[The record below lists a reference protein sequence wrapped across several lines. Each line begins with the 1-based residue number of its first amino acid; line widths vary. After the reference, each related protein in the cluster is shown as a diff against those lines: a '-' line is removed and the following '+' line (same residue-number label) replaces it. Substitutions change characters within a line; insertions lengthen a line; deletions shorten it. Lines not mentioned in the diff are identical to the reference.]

1 MRILTGMTLAGILA
15 FLDSS
20 RYVILFFACFFEGTI
35 AMLTS
40 GAMLALGLVS
50 FWPLFIVLL
59 AADISSDM
67 CWYALGR
74 FGTRALAEH
83 WGRLLGVTAAH
94 LARLDDLF
102 SRYDGRILF
111 LSKLTMGFGLAIAT
125 LIAAGMARVPF
136 HRFIAAN
143 TAGAVVWVFLL
154 IAAGFYWGNIL
165 ETVPT
170 GAGITLSVVALV
182 ALYFGLRRV
191 TRRVT
196 SVR

>member
-1 MRILTGMTLAGILA
+1 MTLAGVLA

-35 AMLTS
+35 AMLTG

-59 AADISSDM
+59 AADVGSDI

-74 FGTRALAEH
+74 FGTRALVAH
-83 WGRLLGVTAAH
+83 WGRLMGVTAAH

-102 SRYDGRILF
+102 HRWDGRILF

-136 HRFIAAN
+136 HRFIATN
-143 TAGAVVWVFLL
+143 TAGALVWVMLL
-154 IAAGFYWGNIL
+154 IATGFYWGNIL
-165 ETVPT
+165 ETVPPY
-170 GAGITLSVVALV
+170 AGVTLSGVALV
-182 ALYFGLRRV
+182 VLYVAIRRISRRV
-191 TRRVT
+191 THT
-196 SVR
+196 